1 MGNYMS
7 EKKELLSLTMEEL
20 CITLNEL
27 REPKFRAKQIFDW
40 LHAKRIPN
48 LSDAKNLPS
57 ALIER
62 LNNEFIYDY
71 PSVALCQT
79 DEQGTKKYLL
89 RLSDGNAVEAVLLH
103 HRHGDSLCISTQV
116 GCKMGCVFCAS
127 AKAGFV
133 RDMTVGELLSQVYLI
148 ASLCDKPP
156 RHLVLMGIG
165 EPLDN
170 YDNVVKFL
178 RLLSDESGY
187 NIAGRNIT
195 LSTSGLVPQI
205 ERLSDEKLSLTLSI
219 SLHRTTD
226 DERVK
231 VMPIA
236 RRYPLNE
243 LLDALYRYGEVTGR
257 RVSIEYAVVSGENDT
272 EQDAERL
279 CEMFRSKGVHINL
292 IPLNSIDGENT
303 NHDAAAREFEKRL
316 TLLGLQ
322 CTIRR
327 RLGAEIEAACG
338 QLRRKNL

>member
-1 MGNYMS
+1 MN
-7 EKKELLSLTMEEL
+7 EKKELLSLTRDEL
-20 CITLNEL
+20 AQILCEL
-27 REPKFRAKQIFDW
+27 GEPKFRAKQLFDW
-40 LHAKRIPN
+40 LHAKRITS
-48 LSDAKNLPS
+48 LSEAKNLPS
-57 ALIER
+57 SLIK
-62 LNNEFIYDY
+62 LLDNNYIFDY

-89 RLSDGNAVEAVLLH
+89 RLSDGNAVEAVLLQH
-103 HRHGDSLCISTQV
+103 KHGDSLCISTQV

-133 RDMTVGELLSQVYLI
+133 RDMGVGELLSQVYLI
-148 ASLCDKPP
+148 ASLCEKPP

-178 RLLSDESGY
+178 RLLTGEFGY

-195 LSTSGLVPQI
+195 LSTCGLVPQI
-205 ERLSDEKLSLTLSI
+205 EQLLGEKLSLTLSV

-226 DERVK
+226 AERVK

-236 RRYPLNE
+236 RRYPLSE
-243 LLDALYRYGEVTGR
+243 LLCVLYRYGEVTGR

-272 EQDAERL
+272 EGDANRL
-279 CEMFRSKGVHINL
+279 CRMLRGKDVHINL
-292 IPLNSIDGENT
+292 IPLNSIDGENAS
-303 NHDAAAREFEKRL
+303 HDAAARAFEKRL
-316 TLLGLQ
+316 VDLGLQ
-322 CTIRR
+322 CTVRR
-327 RLGAEIEAACG
+327 RLGAGIEAACG